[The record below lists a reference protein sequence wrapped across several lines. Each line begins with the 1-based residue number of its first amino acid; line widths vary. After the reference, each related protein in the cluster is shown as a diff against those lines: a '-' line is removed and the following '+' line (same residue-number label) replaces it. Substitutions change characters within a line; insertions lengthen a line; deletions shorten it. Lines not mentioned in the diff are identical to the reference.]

1 MKIKI
6 IFFLLWP
13 LLSSCGKEAEEK
25 VEGKKPKVRSE
36 IEMPE
41 IKSFPEDGFNYLNG
55 VYKLINFTTNINYNA
70 GLKRNSFFLF
80 QPNGAWYECYIRE
93 DKNIM
98 KFNYG
103 KYKIKGTDFF
113 KIEGGEEKKLLYEIL
128 KDSKFEITEKIDE
141 EEKEEFTLELGPS
154 EVSNSLNFV
163 DKYKKDCLDFKYKV
177 YESHRSDFLNQFE
190 ALPCKNN
197 WSQSRDRVKIYSKK
211 ISAADVL
218 EENLKRYLI
227 LKTSLFKDGELEG
240 RISKSYLSGFSGNDQ
255 SSISYFTENGSL
267 FIIDK
272 ISDENFNFKGFNL
285 KAIICPPALTD
296 YYSESSFR
304 KDLILDDD
312 NYPFKFKVLGNEF
325 RLYDK
330 SECLAGYVVGNLSG
344 EGYSKASPDE
354 DPLLFKKTYPLY
366 QRACE
371 MGIESE

>member
-1 MKIKI
+1 
-6 IFFLLWP
+6 
-13 LLSSCGKEAEEK
+13 
-25 VEGKKPKVRSE
+25 
-36 IEMPE
+36 
-41 IKSFPEDGFNYLNG
+41 
-55 VYKLINFTTNINYNA
+55 
-70 GLKRNSFFLF
+70 
-80 QPNGAWYECYIRE
+80 
-93 DKNIM
+93 M